1 MILYGAYEERE
12 RCVMTRVQPPLGFL
26 RKGLFTM
33 PHPFLLPLLPS
44 PMILVKLIIVNIT
57 GLHIAIRFG
66 ALTPGRECG
75 YEAMD

>member
-1 MILYGAYEERE
+1 MNLWAFG
-12 RCVMTRVQPPLGFL
+12 

-33 PHPFLLPLLPS
+33 PHPFLLPLLPP
-44 PMILVKLIIVNIT
+44 PMILLKLIVVNIT